1 MAGEQRVTN
10 GVEEICDDLN
20 AHMKSNKTVEMCM
33 KKIKYLIER
42 YKEAKEWNRKQTEG
56 SKKKSLFYDEIDA
69 VLGCRDIVTLT
80 NVSILSRENVL
91 FFQM

>member
-1 MAGEQRVTN
+1 
-10 GVEEICDDLN
+10 
-20 AHMKSNKTVEMCM
+20 M
-33 KKIKYLIER
+33 KKIKSLIER
-42 YKEAKEWNRKQTEG
+42 YKEAKEWNRKQTGG
-56 SKKKSLFYDEIDA
+56 SKKKSLFYDEIAA